1 MIDRFLLLQSSR
13 CTSLRVASYCKEL
26 SVLQNRTTPLYSVR
40 RMGSVDLGLLRILL
54 PPAINPKSTLP
65 NFQSPLRCGSI
76 PVCEDSCLIGCHL
89 HLYLT
94 DAVLYMLPCVAGQ
107 WWARQGSNLRP
118 IGYEPTALPLSY
130 RPGVS
135 IIVSQRRTGCQGNL
149 PYAATSARAFV
160 ITDGCS

>member
-13 CTSLRVASYCKEL
+13 CTSLGVASYCKEL
-26 SVLQNRTTPLYSVR
+26 SVLRNRTTPLYSVR
-40 RMGSVDLGLLRILL
+40 RMGSVDLGLLCILL

-65 NFQSPLRCGSI
+65 NCQSHLRCGSI
-76 PVCEDSCLIGCHL
+76 SVSEDSSLIGCHL

-94 DAVLYMLPCVAGQ
+94 DAVLYLLPCVAGQ

-130 RPGVS
+130 RPGVQS
-135 IIVSQRRTGCQGNL
+135 AYPSGERGVKAISPTPQRL
-149 PYAATSARAFV
+149 RAL
-160 ITDGCS
+160 S